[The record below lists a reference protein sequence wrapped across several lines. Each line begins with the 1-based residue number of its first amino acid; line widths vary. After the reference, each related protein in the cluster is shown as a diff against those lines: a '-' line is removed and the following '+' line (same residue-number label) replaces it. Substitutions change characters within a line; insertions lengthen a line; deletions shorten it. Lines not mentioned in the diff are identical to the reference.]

1 MKKGMKIFLLVLS
14 CFASYSF
21 GYITIAV
28 LGKDVYEYEQLLLLL
43 LFTPLILYFIYKPIC
58 NMLFEKNAKKIVDVS
73 DNIKKLIELN
83 KKYIFLNI
91 RNKSRIF
98 REREYSVKSF
108 ERVLAKD
115 ILMYHI
121 ENNTD
126 YIREDILNAYKNK
139 KHVKIYLGVFMF
151 FKKKNKKINKINN
164 ILERSNIIE
173 LSYIV
178 GSKKEILK
186 RNLIAGIARGV
197 GIGIGVT
204 VVTAIIIFLLRRLI
218 MLNIPVIGDY
228 IADIVEIVEKS
239 R

>member
-1 MKKGMKIFLLVLS
+1 
-14 CFASYSF
+14 
-21 GYITIAV
+21 
-28 LGKDVYEYEQLLLLL
+28 
-43 LFTPLILYFIYKPIC
+43 
-58 NMLFEKNAKKIVDVS
+58 
-73 DNIKKLIELN
+73 
-83 KKYIFLNI
+83 
-91 RNKSRIF
+91 
-98 REREYSVKSF
+98 
-108 ERVLAKD
+108 
-115 ILMYHI
+115 
-121 ENNTD
+121 
-126 YIREDILNAYKNK
+126 
-139 KHVKIYLGVFMF
+139 MF
-151 FKKKNKKINKINN
+151 FKKINKKIDKINN